1 MCGIAGGNLFT
12 IDTIKESLDDTKH
25 RGYDE
30 QQVFEDGDVVLG
42 HNRLSIQDLS
52 ETANQP
58 FTDST
63 GRYTIVYNGELWKS
77 MLKYRN
83 ELEKKYNFITE
94 NSDTELLLYMFIEYG
109 VEVFQILDG
118 MFSFAIYDKEEHI
131 DFRVGYIE
139 DSGQLC
145 LECYEEIYIK
155 SKTKKENE
163 K

>member
-1 MCGIAGGNLFT
+1 MT
-12 IDTIKESLDDTKH
+12 ITA
-25 RGYDE
+25 Y
-30 QQVFEDGDVVLG
+30 EDGDTVLG

-83 ELEKKYNFITE
+83 KLEKKYNFITE

-109 VEVFQILDG
+109 VEVFQILD
-118 MFSFAIYDKEEHI
+118 
-131 DFRVGYIE
+131 DFTCEYVTNP
-139 DSGQLC
+139 
-145 LECYEEIYIK
+145 K
-155 SKTKKENE
+155 KTKLANKLLAMIAN
-163 K
+163 